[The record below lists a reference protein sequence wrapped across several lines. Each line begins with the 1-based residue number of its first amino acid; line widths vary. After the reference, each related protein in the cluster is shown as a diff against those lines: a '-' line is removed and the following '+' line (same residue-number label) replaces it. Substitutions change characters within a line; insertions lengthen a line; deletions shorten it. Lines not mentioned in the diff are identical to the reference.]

1 MAKDEANKR
10 GKRHK
15 KQQQALEGDE
25 SSMAPEALPDRLR
38 DQHRFVT
45 CGPDLNVH
53 VRGRHACFQLLAAH
67 RMSAYSLRPE
77 NAPLLLGK

>member
-1 MAKDEANKR
+1 MAKDDGGKR

-15 KQQQALEGDE
+15 KQQQAAEEDVPAT
-25 SSMAPEALPDRLR
+25 APEALPDRLR

-53 VRGRHACFQLLAAH
+53 VRPLHLPQGMPCWR
-67 RMSAYSLRPE
+67 LRSS
-77 NAPLLLGK
+77 